1 MIWSYLNAEHACAK
15 PVVYARDLELHIVTH
30 TRAILIGIVEG
41 ILSGFIKIFV

>member
-15 PVVYARDLELHIVTH
+15 PAVIARDMELHIVTH

-41 ILSGFIKIFV
+41 ISTQDL